1 MPMMSMNAEAEAIA
15 VATRICRRGACAGA
29 AGNAMVMPMPPVK
42 PMRRF
47 ALHQ

>member
-1 MPMMSMNAEAEAIA
+1 MSMNAAEQAIA
-15 VATRICRRGACAGA
+15 VATRIWRRGAGAGA

-42 PMRRF
+42 LMRHF